1 MWKFNG
7 WRTSTDNKISHELW
21 LCDLK
26 TYILM
31 QCRKFYK
38 FGIRGNISLEEKT
51 IFYIKSI
58 LMGFQ
63 MELSPI
69 F

>member
-21 LCDLK
+21 PK
-26 TYILM
+26 NIYPNAI
-31 QCRKFYK
+31 CRKFYK
-38 FGIRGNISLEEKT
+38 FGIRGNILLEEKT

-63 MELSPI
+63 MELSSI